1 MHTSTSKCTELDAG
15 RVRVQGRDHT
25 GCIVVAIIP
34 ATVAQMPVGDFV
46 ALRTLLIA
54 RGMCVL
60 FPRASLFTLMI
71 RFLGQLGALA
81 APIKIEQ

>member
-34 ATVAQMPVGDFV
+34 ATVALMPVGDFV

-54 RGMCVL
+54 RELVCVCC
-60 FPRASLFTLMI
+60 FRALVYSH
-71 RFLGQLGALA
+71 
-81 APIKIEQ
+81 